1 MSKRNN
7 RRKERERADRGGL
20 RSEGRKSAKLAAI
33 GGGGLA
39 VVGALVWISLGGTGD
54 WPATMTRGSATGYN
68 VLLVTLDTTRAD
80 RLGCYGYDAAGT
92 PTLDALAKQGIRFD
106 DAVTVAPVTL
116 PSHASILTGLA
127 PHHHGVRNNGG
138 FHLDPAHVTLAEILS
153 DRGYQ
158 TAAFIAAFVLD
169 ARYGL
174 DQGFD
179 VYNDDVGLDSSNTI
193 EAFARPIYER
203 SATRVTSDAV
213 SWLGT
218 RDRNRPF
225 FCWVHYFDPHKPY
238 NTPAPFDKRF
248 RNRPYDGEI
257 AYMDNQIGRLVQALK
272 WEGAWDNTLIVV
284 VADHGEGL
292 GDHDEATHAKLIYDS
307 VMRVPLIMACP
318 GLFKK
323 SYVVDDVVVSVT
335 DIFPTVLDL
344 LGMEIPVNV
353 DGLSLLAARSKKDRT
368 IYMENLA
375 TYLDNGWSPLYG
387 LRRHHDKFILA
398 PRPEYY
404 RLGRD
409 SDELKNAY
417 GSASGAVLADR
428 DQLARKL
435 STILEDS
442 AAIDVVAASARQPDA
457 KAA

>member
-20 RSEGRKSAKLAAI
+20 RSEGRKSATLAAI

-39 VVGALVWISLGGTGD
+39 VAGALVWISFGGSGD
-54 WPATMTRGSATGYN
+54 WPAAMQHGSAAGYN

-138 FHLDPAHVTLAEILS
+138 FHLEPTHVTLAEVLS

-179 VYNDDVGLDSSNTI
+179 VYNDDVALDSSNTI

-213 SWLGT
+213 SWLGA
-218 RDRNRPF
+218 RDRTRPF

-238 NTPAPFDKRF
+238 HAPPPFDARF

-257 AYMDNQIGRLVQALK
+257 AYMDAQIGRLVQALK
-272 WEGAWDNTLIVV
+272 REGAWDNTLIVV

-292 GDHDEATHAKLIYDS
+292 GDHGEATHAKLIYDS

-318 GLFKK
+318 GLFEQ
-323 SYVVDDVVVSVT
+323 SYIVDDVVVSVT

-344 LGMEIPVNV
+344 LGMEIPVDV

-375 TYLDNGWSPLYG
+375 TYLDNGWSPLYR
-387 LRRHHDKFILA
+387 LRRH
-398 PRPEYY
+398 
-404 RLGRD
+404 
-409 SDELKNAY
+409 
-417 GSASGAVLADR
+417 
-428 DQLARKL
+428 
-435 STILEDS
+435 
-442 AAIDVVAASARQPDA
+442 
-457 KAA
+457 